1 MTTEQQSPAAATSF
15 SFESIILTTPAGEAY
30 DITELVFGF
39 TYYEDINKGFMSG
52 NLRIIDSGSNLR
64 ANAPIS
70 GYDRVEIKVNGPDE
84 QSYTY
89 NFFTYSIRDVV
100 IAKGK
105 QTYNLGLITKE
116 ALLNEGAASTK
127 WLLSGRK

>member
-89 NFFTYSIRDVV
+89 NFLPIV
-100 IAKGK
+100 
-105 QTYNLGLITKE
+105 
-116 ALLNEGAASTK
+116 
-127 WLLSGRK
+127 